1 MIDFVRVGE
10 RIAELRRQAGLSQEE
25 LAAELFVTRQAIS
38 KWERGASAPP
48 LDAIAVMSRRFGVS
62 FESILGLFESDDVD
76 PEDIFKGHN
85 RAYILSRI
93 AEGTLRVNLPD
104 VFYQLSPRE
113 RTYLL
118 RHIKY
123 GAIKVDR
130 RELWVKLTPSEQ
142 KFLGGYY
149 DEICEGDT

>member
-25 LAAELFVTRQAIS
+25 LAAELFMTRQAIS
-38 KWERGASAPP
+38 KWERGASAPSIDHI
-48 LDAIAVMSRRFGVS
+48 LQMARRFNTS
-62 FESILGLFESDDVD
+62 FERILGLSESDDVD
-76 PEDIFKGHN
+76 PEDIFKGHD
-85 RAYILSRI
+85 RSYILSRI
-93 AEGTLRVNLPD
+93 AEGTLTVNLPD
-104 VFYQLSPRE
+104 VFYQLSPKE
-113 RTYLL
+113 RMYLL

-142 KFLGGYY
+142 KFLGGFY
-149 DEICEGDT
+149 DEICEGKT